1 MGQDIMSEAI
11 NKKKDELLS
20 SIKEEII
27 VQINELLT
35 TEFEALINRLC
46 ANSRD
51 DQLTKIL
58 GQDILDL
65 IKEYRK
71 IK

>member
-1 MGQDIMSEAI
+1 MSEAI

-20 SIKEEII
+20 SIKEEIV

-35 TEFEALINRLC
+35 NEFEAFVNRLC

-51 DQLTKIL
+51 DQLVKIV

>member
-1 MGQDIMSEAI
+1 MGQGIMSEAI

-20 SIKEEII
+20 SIKEEIV

-35 TEFEALINRLC
+35 NEFEAFVNRLC

-51 DQLTKIL
+51 DQLVKIV

>member
-1 MGQDIMSEAI
+1 MGQGIMSEAI

-20 SIKEEII
+20 SIKEEIV

-35 TEFEALINRLC
+35 TEFEGLVNRLC

-51 DQLTKIL
+51 DQLVKIF